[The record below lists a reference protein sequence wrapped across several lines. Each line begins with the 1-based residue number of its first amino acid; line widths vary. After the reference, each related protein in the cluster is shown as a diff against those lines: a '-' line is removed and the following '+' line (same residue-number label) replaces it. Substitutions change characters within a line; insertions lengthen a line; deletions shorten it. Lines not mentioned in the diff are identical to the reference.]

1 MKKIGRKS
9 DNKYIDFFKR
19 LIISCRD
26 DDIFALAG
34 QLAYN
39 FLLSLFP
46 FLIFLMTLVGYS
58 SVTSEDVFY
67 DIEKAFPK
75 EVFIYIKTLII
86 EVVDTRRSSLLSI
99 SLIFTMLAASG
110 GFAAIIKGLNKAYN
124 FEENRGFIKVKI
136 ISILYTLGLAIMV
149 LASVILLLFGHVLW
163 LMLIRYAGV
172 SSDGQL
178 LWDVVRYAF
187 AFLAMIFGF
196 AILYRYTPA
205 KRLSWKSVMPGSI
218 FTAFSW
224 NVVSIFFSLY
234 INNFNSYSR
243 VYGSIGAIIMLM
255 TWLLLVSVLIML
267 GGEINAVIDSS

>member
-1 MKKIGRKS
+1 MKIIGRKS
-9 DNKYIDFFKR
+9 KNRFIDIIKR
-19 LIISCRD
+19 LFISCRD

-58 SVTSEDVFY
+58 SITSEDVFY

-75 EVFIYIKTLII
+75 EIFVYIKTLIV
-86 EVVDTRRSSLLSI
+86 EVVDTKRSSLLSI
-99 SLIFTMLAASG
+99 SLIFTIIAASG
-110 GFAAIIKGLNKAYN
+110 GFSAIIKGLNKAYN
-124 FEENRGFIKVKI
+124 FEENRGFIKVKLL
-136 ISILYTLGLAIMV
+136 SILFTLGLAIMV
-149 LASVILLLFGHVLW
+149 LASVVMLVFGHVIW
-163 LMLIRYAGV
+163 LMLIKYAGY
-172 SSDGQL
+172 SSDGRL
-178 LWDVVRYAF
+178 IWDILRYVF
-187 AFLAMIFGF
+187 AFLIMISGF
-196 AILYRYTPA
+196 AVLYRYTPA
-205 KRLSWKSVMPGSI
+205 RRLSWGSVFPGSV

-224 NVVSIFFSLY
+224 NVVSIIFSLY

-267 GGEINAVIDSS
+267 GGEINAVVDSY

>member
-1 MKKIGRKS
+1 M
-9 DNKYIDFFKR
+9 
-19 LIISCRD
+19 
-26 DDIFALAG
+26 
-34 QLAYN
+34 
-39 FLLSLFP
+39 
-46 FLIFLMTLVGYS
+46 
-58 SVTSEDVFY
+58 
-67 DIEKAFPK
+67 
-75 EVFIYIKTLII
+75 
-86 EVVDTRRSSLLSI
+86 DTRRSSLLSI

>member
-9 DNKYIDFFKR
+9 NNRYIDFFKR
-19 LIISCRD
+19 LYISCRD

-75 EVFIYIKTLII
+75 EIFIYIKTLII

-99 SLIFTMLAASG
+99 SLIFTILAASG

-124 FEENRGFIKVKI
+124 FQENRGFIKVKL

-149 LASVILLLFGHVLW
+149 IASVVLLLFGHVLW
-163 LMLIRYAGV
+163 LMLIKYAGV
-172 SSDGQL
+172 SSDGKL
-178 LWDVVRYAF
+178 LWDIVRYAF
-187 AFLAMIFGF
+187 AFLAMILGF

-255 TWLLLVSVLIML
+255 TWLLLISVLIMI
-267 GGEINAVIDSS
+267 GGEINAVIDSA

>member
-75 EVFIYIKTLII
+75 EIFVYIKTLII

-99 SLIFTMLAASG
+99 SLIFTILAASG

-149 LASVILLLFGHVLW
+149 IASVVLLLFGHVLW
-163 LMLIRYAGV
+163 LMLIKYAGV
-172 SSDGQL
+172 SSDGRL

-187 AFLAMIFGF
+187 AFLAMILGF

-205 KRLSWKSVMPGSI
+205 KRLSWKSVIPGSI